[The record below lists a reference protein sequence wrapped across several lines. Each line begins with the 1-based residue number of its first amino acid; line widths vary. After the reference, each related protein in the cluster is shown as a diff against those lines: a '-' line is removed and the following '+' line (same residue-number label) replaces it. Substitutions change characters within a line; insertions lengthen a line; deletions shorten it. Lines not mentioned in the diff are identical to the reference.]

1 MDVVEEAEKD
11 LGVTR
16 PHPEQEQEF
25 SLQWVYN
32 GLEHKEEAER
42 IIYEDPDPVTGFIL
56 APDFKWSGDLPRH
69 IVRELYGAF
78 RRYEDQGEGGQ
89 VAVHDH
95 ETEKTEHRLC

>member
-1 MDVVEEAEKD
+1 M
-11 LGVTR
+11 
-16 PHPEQEQEF
+16 
-25 SLQWVYN
+25 YN

-89 VAVHDH
+89 MIMKQRKQNTGYA
-95 ETEKTEHRLC
+95 EAFPGSLSNY